1 MKRVLLCQDI
11 DPAGRR
17 VLEGKTQVVVAP
29 APREQ
34 TIRGIIADFQGVIIR
49 SATTLS
55 RETLDAATKLEV
67 IGRAGAGVNN
77 IDVVAATERAIPVC
91 YAPVANSSSVVEHT
105 LALILALAK
114 QLPLMDQAVRQGHF
128 EIRYENRPVDVAGK
142 TLGVVG
148 LGRIGREVARKSA
161 LMLQM
166 NVVGYDPYLGLDNNA
181 TGIEFASELAA
192 LFEQADFVTVHV
204 PLTTQT
210 HHMVNAELIGRM
222 RPSSYLINTSR
233 GAVVDEVALTQA
245 LAQGNIAGAGLDVF
259 EEEPL
264 PADNPLFGLD
274 NVILTPHT
282 AALTRECVARVAV
295 DAAQGVMDVLE
306 GRRPQYVFNP
316 EVFG

>member
-29 APREQ
+29 APWEQ

-55 RETLDAATKLEV
+55 RETLDAATKLQV

-128 EIRYENRPVDVAGK
+128 EIRYENRSVDVAGK

-166 NVVGYDPYLGLDNNA
+166 NVIGYDPYWDPDDNA
-181 TGIEFASELAA
+181 TGIEFTSEPAA
-192 LFEQADFVTVHV
+192 LFEQADFVTIHV
-204 PLTTQT
+204 PLTSQT
-210 HHMVNAELIGRM
+210 HHMVNAELIGMM

-245 LAQGNIAGAGLDVF
+245 LVQGNIAGAGLDVF
-259 EEEPL
+259 EEEPP

-295 DAAQGVMDVLE
+295 DAAQGVLDVLE